1 MIFAGNCPK
10 SDRTID
16 QRRCVLR
23 PCPEWTSWS
32 DWTDCLTCER
42 KEIRYRKR
50 HCRIGLIRVGDNE
63 PECPG
68 MITIVFRHF
77 YSFFRLF
84 SAEVKRDKC
93 VNEYVIYLAKEY
105 KNLCFKL

>member
-1 MIFAGNCPK
+1 NCPK

-68 MITIVFRHF
+68 
-77 YSFFRLF
+77 
-84 SAEVKRDKC
+84 E
-93 VNEYVIYLAKEY
+93 AKETETCDISCGTSIRTNDSNR
-105 KNLCFKL
+105 KSNPKLLSDHIIEMINSDAKMLA